1 MTAPR
6 YSALRFEHP
15 ALATDEEPGG
25 LAAAEGRLRTVD
37 EDASV
42 RQAILLLLS
51 TRPGDRVMRP
61 SFGCDLHR
69 LVFQPND
76 DTTAGLAAHYV
87 RRALET
93 WEPRI
98 DLLSVDAWRGREDEA
113 RLEIAVEYR
122 VRATRRRARLE
133 LPFPLDGGLT

>member
-6 YSALRFEHP
+6 NRAICFEHP
-15 ALATDEEPGG
+15 ALATDEEAGG
-25 LAAAEGRLRTVD
+25 LAVAHGRLETVE

-51 TRPGDRVMRP
+51 TRPGERVMLP
-61 SFGCDLHR
+61 SYGCDLHR

-87 RRALET
+87 RRALEA

-98 DLLSVDAWRGREDEA
+98 DLLSVDAWRDRDDAA
-113 RLEIAVEYR
+113 RLAITVEYR
-122 VRATRRRARLE
+122 VRATRRRDRLE
-133 LPFPLDGGLT
+133 IPFSLDGGLT